1 MTGVGDCYEALGFRQ
16 VQIELY
22 RMPIGEWECI
32 EMELD
37 IQCIPNSPVQPEENG
52 ETIRQEAVSLLRGIF
67 RALSLAAG

>member
-1 MTGVGDCYEALGFRQ
+1 MRHLDFG
-16 VQIELY
+16 
-22 RMPIGEWECI
+22 RMPIGDWECI

-37 IQCIPNSPVQPEENG
+37 IQRIPNSHVQPEENG